1 MTTPSE
7 VFTLATSAFPQRYLN
22 GTQSEGPI
30 YGAQLMFTGPDA
42 AIEVIGNKIT
52 RYMFGRPTDN
62 PAFAELINNYEKSI
76 LKTVGSLRKASDDR
90 VVFTGVW
97 YHLDYHE
104 RPRFEPYVIHIIS
117 KDGFISSRR
126 YRLEMFD
133 YDCVD
138 EGFMGMLALETTS
151 PEAVCRFLKKEAAA
165 ITRRGNSAHENC
177 GLTPLQGVIW
187 FPAEDNNE
195 NDLPIVVSKLFVV
208 KGSDLQPDYDID
220 IFPSEAGTPIRHE
233 FSKALVEAGEKSEI
247 TPRLVSAYNAIVTDE
262 VSDTSKTWILRQLSY
277 SRFGVLR
284 GELVIREQRTGSITL
299 SELANSSTARGS
311 WFQVRRGDDIFE
323 PMFSAF
329 DDDDRSSPY
338 NSSVILHDRQYTLA
352 PDGEPRCLLQSD
364 WIERHSGTAVRYMAV
379 GPEPRLSW

>member
-126 YRLEMFD
+126 
-133 YDCVD
+133 
-138 EGFMGMLALETTS
+138 
-151 PEAVCRFLKKEAAA
+151 
-165 ITRRGNSAHENC
+165 
-177 GLTPLQGVIW
+177 
-187 FPAEDNNE
+187 
-195 NDLPIVVSKLFVV
+195 
-208 KGSDLQPDYDID
+208 
-220 IFPSEAGTPIRHE
+220 
-233 FSKALVEAGEKSEI
+233 
-247 TPRLVSAYNAIVTDE
+247 
-262 VSDTSKTWILRQLSY
+262 
-277 SRFGVLR
+277 
-284 GELVIREQRTGSITL
+284 
-299 SELANSSTARGS
+299 
-311 WFQVRRGDDIFE
+311 
-323 PMFSAF
+323 
-329 DDDDRSSPY
+329 
-338 NSSVILHDRQYTLA
+338 
-352 PDGEPRCLLQSD
+352 
-364 WIERHSGTAVRYMAV
+364 
-379 GPEPRLSW
+379 